1 MTTGFGASD
10 QVIEGEVYVGSQ
22 EHFYM
27 EPQSCVAVP
36 RGEDGE
42 MDVFSSIQAATTLQ
56 VLCPIVNFVYHSC
69 TFMFFCSI
77 LCQYLRAHMYP
88 FK

>member
-1 MTTGFGASD
+1 MTGFGASD

-42 MDVFSSIQAATTLQ
+42 MDIFSSTQAPNGVQ
-56 VLCPIVNFVYHSC
+56 VLSLHRCC
-69 TFMFFCSI
+69 GA
-77 LCQYLRAHMYP
+77 L
-88 FK
+88 